1 MFLGKFGAI
10 KIKSLLLV
18 IEEIHNYDIMRA
30 SLNRLHQKIVNIEKY
45 YYDTLF
51 FLKRI
56 STKIRQIISF
66 VVE

>member
-18 IEEIHNYDIMRA
+18 IEEIHKYDIMRA

-45 YYDTLF
+45 YYDTILF
-51 FLKRI
+51 F
-56 STKIRQIISF
+56 
-66 VVE
+66 